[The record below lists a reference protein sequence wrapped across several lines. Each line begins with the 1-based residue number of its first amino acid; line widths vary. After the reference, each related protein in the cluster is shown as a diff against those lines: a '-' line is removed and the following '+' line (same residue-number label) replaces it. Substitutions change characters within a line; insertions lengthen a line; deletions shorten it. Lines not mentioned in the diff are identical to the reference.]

1 VYLPGRVVQAHCWTD
16 FHLRPE
22 KVIMLKIK
30 KIHLF
35 VLASLLLIFG
45 FSAQAFC
52 KPSYTLKQLCR
63 IANKN
68 AESIQIA
75 REQTYIAEQDKKRA
89 QSVLIPAATLYA
101 SYLNY
106 KNDDYYTPDVNTLGG
121 KLTQSFTL
129 NGRELIA
136 YDVSKKGIEK
146 AKYSEQTIRTDYIF
160 QVAQAYIQALNLKRL
175 VEVADAE
182 VERLSTYRD
191 SINEKL
197 RVGSV
202 TKTALYRAR
211 AELSKAKTDQIVAVN
226 NVQTAKAGIV
236 RLTGIED
243 QFSIASGDIKDI
255 ENFSI
260 TLEELKLKALENRY
274 EIKEGKKEVEIAR
287 RSIAY
292 EKGDYWPRFEIEGG
306 YREKDIRYDTGN
318 GAQGGY
324 DTAEAYIQAQLVV
337 TLYDGGLRSA
347 QVRQA
352 MAKYRQ
358 AMQALANEE
367 KAIILESKQSF
378 LEFNTSKATLI
389 NLADEVTSA
398 EENFNAVQM
407 QFKYGMADSID
418 IMDANT
424 LLVEAQRRISNA
436 RSSFY
441 LSILKIIYTQGDILY
456 YFLNKK

>member
-1 VYLPGRVVQAHCWTD
+1 MA
-16 FHLRPE
+16 
-22 KVIMLKIK
+22 
-30 KIHLF
+30 
-35 VLASLLLIFG
+35 LLLIFG
-45 FSAQAFC
+45 FSAQVFC
-52 KPSYTLKQLCR
+52 QPSYTLKQLCR
-63 IANKN
+63 MANKN
-68 AESIQIA
+68 AETIQIA

-89 QSVLIPAATLYA
+89 QSVLFPAATVYG
-101 SYLNY
+101 SYMNY

-146 AKYSEQTIRTDYIF
+146 AKYSEQAIRSDYIF
-160 QVAQAYIQALNLKRL
+160 QVAQAYIQTLNLKRL

-182 VERLSTYRD
+182 VERLTTYTD
-191 SINEKL
+191 SVNEKL
-197 RVGSV
+197 TVGSV

-236 RLTGIED
+236 RLTGIGD

-260 TLEELKLKALENRY
+260 TLEEIKLKALENRY
-274 EIKEGKKEVEIAR
+274 EIKEGTKDVEISR
-287 RSIAY
+287 RTIAY
-292 EKGDYWPRFEIEGG
+292 EMGDYWPRLELEGG
-306 YREKDIRYDTGN
+306 YREKDITYDTGT
-318 GAQGGY
+318 GTHGEY
-324 DTAEAYIQAQLVV
+324 DTEDAYIQAQLVF

-347 QVRQA
+347 RVRQA
-352 MAKYRQ
+352 VAKHRQ

-378 LEFNTSKATLI
+378 LEFNTLKATLI
-389 NLADEVTSA
+389 NLADEVKSA

-424 LLVEAQRRISNA
+424 LLVDAQRRISNA

-441 LSILKIIYTQGDILY
+441 LSILKIIYTQGNILCH
-456 YFLNKK
+456 FLNEK